1 MKKIEAII
9 RPVRLEIVK
18 SALGEAGITGM
29 TVSDV
34 RGCGRRSD
42 ETYGSFR
49 GEEYLIKLPPKIR
62 IEITVPNSVVNEVVE
77 IILENARTG
86 EEGDGKIFVLPA
98 ADAIRIRTGESGEGV
113 L

>member
-9 RPVRLEIVK
+9 RPIRLEIVK

-34 RGCGRRSD
+34 RGCGRQGP
-42 ETYGSFR
+42 ETFGSFR
-49 GEEYLIKLPPKIR
+49 GEEYIIRLPPKIR
-62 IEITVPNSVVNEVVE
+62 LELTVPDDEVDEVIEIIV
-77 IILENARTG
+77 ENARTG
-86 EEGDGKIFVLPA
+86 EEGDGKIFVMPA
-98 ADAIRIRTGESGEGV
+98 AEAIRIRTGESGEGV